1 MKIFFRTS
9 LLLVLALAGVQA
21 TAGAQ
26 EKPKTLQDRN
36 RIATDEVR
44 AQPPGT
50 VYQLVR
56 TRRAHWLATRGL
68 HTMQTREAT
77 AFDGEPTTEA
87 LQPEIIVYVENSRV
101 GSQESLRSIHTDEV
115 DSLEYLN
122 AQAATQRFGT
132 GHPHGAIL
140 IRRRVTN

>member
-1 MKIFFRTS
+1 MRSFVRT
-9 LLLVLALAGVQA
+9 LLALVLALAGVQA

-26 EKPKTLQDRN
+26 AKPKTSQDRN
-36 RIATDEVR
+36 RIDADEVR
-44 AQPPGT
+44 AQSPGT

-56 TRRAHWLATRGL
+56 TRRPHWLATRGL
-68 HTMQTREAT
+68 HTMQTRAAT
-77 AFDGEPTTEA
+77 TFDGEPTTEA
-87 LQPEIIVYVENSRV
+87 LQPEIVVYVENSRV

-122 AQAATQRFGT
+122 AQVATQRFGT

-140 IRRRVTN
+140 IRRRVSI